1 MAATDSATADAKK
14 TTTTTTVLVGVDYSE
29 HSYHAMEEAAR
40 FAAARFPPGAA
51 EVVAVHARRPLA
63 PAFVAIGAVAAVISM
78 EAAEQRA
85 MEKLIGE
92 KARQLSAQYKVEVKV
107 EVKDG
112 EAKRVLCDAVGEH
125 GAGVLVVGSHGY
137 GPVLRALLGSVSDHC
152 IRHASCPVMVVKM
165 PQPQP

>member
-1 MAATDSATADAKK
+1 MAAATDAATGNA
-14 TTTTTTVLVGVDYSE
+14 TTATTTVLVGVDYSE
-29 HSYHAMEEAAR
+29 HSYRALEEAAR
-40 FAAARFPPGAA
+40 LAAVRFPPGAA

-63 PAFVAIGAVAAVISM
+63 PAFVAIGAVAAVMSV
-78 EAAEQRA
+78 EAAEQQA
-85 MEKLIGE
+85 MERLIEE

-125 GAGVLVVGSHGY
+125 GAGMLVVGSHGY

-152 IRHASCPVMVVKM
+152 CRHASCPVMVVKM
-165 PQPQP
+165 P

>member
-1 MAATDSATADAKK
+1 MAAATDAATGDATKAAA
-14 TTTTTTVLVGVDYSE
+14 TTATTTVLVGVDYSE
-29 HSYHAMEEAAR
+29 HSYRALEEAAR
-40 FAAARFPPGAA
+40 LAAARFPPA

-63 PAFVAIGAVAAVISM
+63 PAFVAIGAVAAVMSV
-78 EAAEQRA
+78 ESAEQQA

-125 GAGVLVVGSHGY
+125 GAGLLVVGSHGY

-152 IRHASCPVMVVKM
+152 CRHASCPVMVVKM
-165 PQPQP
+165 P